1 MLQTN
6 NGAFVVQKKGEL
18 PEGRSQPVAS
28 NSSTP
33 YPFNESEIDREL
45 NELRNKTKD
54 FWDFDFVSSDILY
67 QLAIILSVNCI
78 V

>member
-1 MLQTN
+1 MEISSRGGAALNLVINITLLLMLQTN

-54 FWDFDFVSSDILY
+54 F
-67 QLAIILSVNCI
+67 
-78 V
+78 